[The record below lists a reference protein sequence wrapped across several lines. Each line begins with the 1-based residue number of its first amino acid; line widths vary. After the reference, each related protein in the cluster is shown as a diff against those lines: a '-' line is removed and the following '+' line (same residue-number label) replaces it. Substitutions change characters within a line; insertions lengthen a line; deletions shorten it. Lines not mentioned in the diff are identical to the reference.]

1 MRDEEIVEGVDE
13 PARAVARSREAAPVR
28 EEDPRVGSPDA
39 GELRGDRQG
48 VADVL
53 GQKGA
58 ALFAS
63 CGDQPPAGK
72 SSQRELPRH
81 RRHVV
86 RVRAAMLGDPW
97 AVVLDEE

>member
-1 MRDEEIVEGVDE
+1 MPGRRTFASTQGSPADPSQTTPCHGVVLQVGDEEIVEGVDE
-13 PARAVARSREAAPVR
+13 PACAVARSREAAPVR

-53 GQKGA
+53 GQRGA

-63 CGDQPPAGK
+63 
-72 SSQRELPRH
+72 
-81 RRHVV
+81 
-86 RVRAAMLGDPW
+86 
-97 AVVLDEE
+97 